1 MLRVEDG
8 RPEAPCNDPGQ
19 ILDVD
24 SRAKARLLAELE
36 FSAGMQVLVESN
48 GVLYA
53 VFTLY
58 FSLVPKFR

>member
-1 MLRVEDG
+1 MLRDEDG

-24 SRAKARLLAELE
+24 SRAKARRLAELE

-48 GVLYA
+48 GVLYCLHL
-53 VFTLY
+53 VF
-58 FSLVPKFR
+58 FFGSQV